1 LVPLPGALWNHKAE
15 VELRALTAV
24 VEQVRE
30 AKSQAKST
38 AGEPEFRQR
47 RPGWAVPI
55 VLEVLR
61 DSDKPL
67 SQVEVVEAAN
77 DRSNRQLGMQ
87 TVRNVLQNSSAA
99 QSGLIRLV
107 PGGRYGKYEL
117 DRSREAEAE
126 SATEQR
132 RQSSAQTAEYIAAIL
147 GDSGEPLT
155 AAELALEIRARF
167 QVRAT
172 NDSIAWVLKRS
183 KHARRFERVEG
194 SHYRLAPDDESSAPI
209 SAAVR

>member
-1 LVPLPGALWNHKAE
+1 VK
-15 VELRALTAV
+15 
-24 VEQVRE
+24 QVRE
-30 AKSQAKST
+30 AQSPAKST

-55 VLEVLR
+55 VLEALR

-77 DRSNRQLGMQ
+77 DRSNRRLGMQ

-99 QSGLIRLV
+99 QSGLIRRV
-107 PGGRYGKYEL
+107 RGGRYGKYQL
-117 DRSREAEAE
+117 NRSREAEAE
-126 SATEQR
+126 SATKQR

-155 AAELALEIRARF
+155 AAELALEIRKRF

-183 KHARRFERVEG
+183 KHAGRFERVGG
-194 SHYRLAPDDESSAPI
+194 SHYRLAPDNDDSSAT
-209 SAAVR
+209 S